1 MRVKISE
8 TVEVSDEQRLAI
20 AQRLHGPAA
29 KKDHATR
36 EELKDFVWRH
46 GRDWPLLLQRADEY
60 EEDGGTS
67 ERESPKDASPYGM
80 ELI

>member
-20 AQRLHGPAA
+20 AKKLHGPAA

-36 EELKDFVWRH
+36 EELKDFVWRG
-46 GRDWPLLLQRADEY
+46 GRDWPLLLQRADEF
-60 EEDGGTS
+60 EEDLIGAPS
-67 ERESPKDASPYGM
+67 SPAEPDGM